1 MQIIFSFKLFYSSAY
16 LFTQGLYKEEIN
28 IFIKNRFL
36 LNCLYY
42 INLLL
47 KMHIH
52 ACIFFSEIHI
62 VLHYKY
68 RYILLKN
75 QRTDSLGVKRI
86 INLGYKI
93 HMMCNETH
101 EEQIQYSYA
110 AT

>member
-1 MQIIFSFKLFYSSAY
+1 MQIIFLFKLFYSSAY
-16 LFTQGLYKEEIN
+16 IFTQGLYNEEI
-28 IFIKNRFL
+28 

-52 ACIFFSEIHI
+52 VFFFSEIHI
-62 VLHYKY
+62 VLHYK
-68 RYILLKN
+68 YILLKN

>member
-1 MQIIFSFKLFYSSAY
+1 MQIIFLFKLFYSSAY
-16 LFTQGLYKEEIN
+16 IFTQGLYNEEIN

-36 LNCLYY
+36 LNCLYF

-52 ACIFFSEIHI
+52 VFFFSEIHI
-62 VLHYKY
+62 LLHYK
-68 RYILLKN
+68 YILLKN

>member
-1 MQIIFSFKLFYSSAY
+1 MQIIFSFKLIYSSAY
-16 LFTQGLYKEEIN
+16 LFTQGLYNEEIN

-52 ACIFFSEIHI
+52 ACSFFSEIHI
-62 VLHYKY
+62 VLHYK
-68 RYILLKN
+68 YILLKN

-86 INLGYKI
+86 INLGYKT

>member
-1 MQIIFSFKLFYSSAY
+1 M
-16 LFTQGLYKEEIN
+16 
-28 IFIKNRFL
+28 
-36 LNCLYY
+36 
-42 INLLL
+42 
-47 KMHIH
+47 
-52 ACIFFSEIHI
+52 
-62 VLHYKY
+62 
-68 RYILLKN
+68 YILLKN

>member
-1 MQIIFSFKLFYSSAY
+1 MQIIFLFKLFYSSAY
-16 LFTQGLYKEEIN
+16 IFTQGLYNEEIN

-47 KMHIH
+47 KMHI
-52 ACIFFSEIHI
+52 SEIHI
-62 VLHYKY
+62 VLHYK
-68 RYILLKN
+68 YILLKN

-110 AT
+110 AQKTPIP

>member
-1 MQIIFSFKLFYSSAY
+1 MQIIFLFKLFYSSAY
-16 LFTQGLYKEEIN
+16 IFTQGLYNEEIN

-42 INLLL
+42 INFNII
-47 KMHIH
+47 KN
-52 ACIFFSEIHI
+52 AYTCIFFSEIHI
-62 VLHYKY
+62 VLHYE
-68 RYILLKN
+68 YILLKN

>member
-1 MQIIFSFKLFYSSAY
+1 MQIIFLFKLFYSSAY
-16 LFTQGLYKEEIN
+16 IFTQGLYNEEIN

-36 LNCLYY
+36 LNCMS
-42 INLLL
+42 LLHQL
-47 KMHIH
+47 IIKN
-52 ACIFFSEIHI
+52 AYTCIFFSEIHI
-62 VLHYKY
+62 VLHYE
-68 RYILLKN
+68 YILLKN